1 MRDMN
6 GVEGSPKES
15 SRQGFASP
23 HNDNSESYVA
33 INVSDESGRLGA
45 P

>member
-15 SRQGFASP
+15 RRQEFASP
-23 HNDNSESYVA
+23 HNDIAESYVA
-33 INVSDESGRLGA
+33 VNISDESGRLGA